1 MARFDVYLGSGNAAY
16 LLDVQ
21 ANELGDLNTRVV
33 VPLMP
38 MGDAPK
44 PAQVLNPVFRID
56 GTNCVM
62 VTQYMSAVQSKMLK
76 KTVCTVS
83 DRRNEITAALD
94 LLFFGF

>member
-38 MGDAPK
+38 IGDAPK

-76 KTVCTVS
+76 KTS
-83 DRRNEITAALD
+83 
-94 LLFFGF
+94 

>member
-38 MGDAPK
+38 IGDAPK

-62 VTQYMSAVQSKMLK
+62 VSQYMSAVQSKMLK
-76 KTVCTVS
+76 KTVCTVA
-83 DRRNEITAALD
+83 DHRNEITAALD

>member
-1 MARFDVYLGSGNAAY
+1 MARVDVCLGSGNGAY
-16 LLDVQ
+16 LRDVQ

-38 MGDAPK
+38 IGDAPK

-83 DRRNEITAALD
+83 DRRDEITAALD